1 MRLRQIR
8 KNIHFI
14 DNVGRVTITRLGEI
28 QNTEE
33 NDVKLYIKQ
42 RVFSWRDS
50 YELDIT
56 DGINELPCLCV
67 ALAVD
72 CAMAVQN
79 SK

>member
-1 MRLRQIR
+1 M
-8 KNIHFI
+8 
-14 DNVGRVTITRLGEI
+14 
-28 QNTEE
+28 
-33 NDVKLYIKQ
+33 KLYIKQ
-42 RVFSWRDS
+42 RVFSWRDRFTIKDESGNDRYAAEGEFFTWGDS